1 MDIDIPT
8 FLGKLQKG
16 IEEDYNVDKLKI
28 IYEEGV
34 FKLRFRYEIDKEH
47 VDGLKGDFYQ
57 DFGLEIFKLGDETFE
72 EWSRGTSVYGDYCI
86 CDSCQTAKHEV
97 KKEEDE

>member
-34 FKLRFRYEIDKEH
+34 FKLRY
-47 VDGLKGDFYQ
+47 FYQ